1 VADFQRIN
9 RLIVG
14 GPMMGYTLPDT
25 DIPVVKTT
33 NCLIAATAKDFPPPP
48 PEMACIRCGDCAT
61 VCPVLLL
68 PQQLLWFS
76 KAEEFDKAKQHHL
89 DDCIECGACAYVCPS
104 NIPLVQYYRYAK
116 GAIAELTAEA
126 EKAERARE
134 RFEHRKQRIE
144 QEEAEKEARRIAKA
158 EEAATRAATKT
169 TESASTTAVVDS
181 KALTIAAALARS
193 SLKKAEKRLFV
204 AQASEENTDD
214 LVAEIERLKIA
225 VNHAEAALQLAQSIT
240 SPSSEKT

>member
-1 VADFQRIN
+1 
-9 RLIVG
+9 
-14 GPMMGYTLPDT
+14 M
-25 DIPVVKTT
+25 
-33 NCLIAATAKDFPPPP
+33 
-48 PEMACIRCGDCAT
+48 
-61 VCPVLLL
+61 
-68 PQQLLWFS
+68 LWFS

-158 EEAATRAATKT
+158 EEAAARAAAKT
-169 TESASTTAVVDS
+169 TENTSTTAVVDS

-193 SLKKAEKRLFV
+193 SLKKAEKRLLV

-225 VNHAEAALQLAQSIT
+225 VSHAEAALQLAQSIT
-240 SPSSEKT
+240 PPSSEKT

>member
-1 VADFQRIN
+1 
-9 RLIVG
+9 
-14 GPMMGYTLPDT
+14 
-25 DIPVVKTT
+25 
-33 NCLIAATAKDFPPPP
+33 
-48 PEMACIRCGDCAT
+48 
-61 VCPVLLL
+61 LLL

-76 KAEEFDKAKQHHL
+76 KSEEFDKAEQHHL
-89 DDCIECGACAYVCPS
+89 NDCIECGACAYVCPS

-158 EEAATRAATKT
+158 EEAAARAAAKT
-169 TESASTTAVVDS
+169 TENTSTTAVVDS

-193 SLKKAEKRLFV
+193 SLKKAEKRLLV

-225 VNHAEAALQLAQSIT
+225 VSHAEAALQLAQSIT
-240 SPSSEKT
+240 PPSSEKT